1 MMAKAKDKKKRK
13 AVPKGAKKPLFIAIG
28 ALVLLFAA
36 LPTATLLT
44 IGMAPT
50 LAAFVVDITPG
61 RYLGKC
67 VAGMNFAGIVP
78 YLHKLW
84 FTGHGL
90 SSAIDIVT
98 DVYALFL
105 MYSAAGLGW
114 LLFFGLPGAVAMFRA
129 LNAKRR
135 IYVLREKQKE
145 LIGEWGE
152 CILPAGAAKEV
163 GNDSAALSDILPG
176 EAAAAVAE
184 PASVRPPTPRSA

>member
-1 MMAKAKDKKKRK
+1 MAKKKSSRAAPNSTNRPKRK
-13 AVPKGAKKPLFIAIG
+13 ASREPFIISVAV
-28 ALVLLFAA
+28 LVLLFAA

-50 LAAFVVDITPG
+50 LAAFIVDVTPG
-61 RYLGKC
+61 RYLAKC
-67 VAGMNFAGIVP
+67 VAGMNFAGVVP

-90 SSAIDIVT
+90 PSALNIVS
-98 DVYALFL
+98 DVFALFL

-135 IYVLREKQKE
+135 IYVLREKQRE
-145 LIGEWGE
+145 LISEWGE
-152 CILPAGAAKEV
+152 CILPPSPVREADRKPDEP
-163 GNDSAALSDILPG
+163 SD
-176 EAAAAVAE
+176 ENAAVLG
-184 PASVRPPTPRSA
+184 

>member
-1 MMAKAKDKKKRK
+1 MAKAKEKTKRK
-13 AVPKGAKKPLFIAIG
+13 AKTRGTGKPLFIAIG
-28 ALVLLFAA
+28 VLVLLFAA
-36 LPTATLLT
+36 LPTTTILA

-50 LAAFVVDITPG
+50 LAAFVVDVTPG

-84 FTGHGL
+84 FSGHGL

-135 IYVLREKQKE
+135 IYMLREKQKD

-152 CILPAGAAKEV
+152 CILPAGAAKEA
-163 GNDSAALSDILPG
+163 GNGLAALSDDLPG
-176 EAAAAVAE
+176 EVAGVVSE
-184 PASVRPPTPRSA
+184 PAPGRRQLPRSA